1 MLPVVKP
8 GTITAPASAS
18 EPSSAQKASTPGSPP
33 SAPVTVFDK
42 LSTDFASKACE
53 QHLATTR
60 AIVRAPRRAPLPFAQ
75 PDIDDHDIDAVTEV
89 LRSGWLTTGSRVAAF
104 EGLFAERIG
113 VRNAIALNSA
123 TAALHLALDAAG
135 LERGDEVVVP
145 TMTFT
150 ACAEVVRYFDA
161 TPVLV
166 DIEPGSLC
174 ISVDA
179 LAAAI
184 TERTRAV
191 IPVHMGGGPARMDEI
206 MAIAAS
212 SGVAVVEDAAH
223 AFPATYRGRAIGS
236 IGHMAAFSFYVTK
249 TITTGEGGMLV
260 TDDDS
265 YAERVRAMS
274 LHGMSRDAWNRY
286 AGAGTWKYDVVAPG
300 FKYNMTDLAAAL
312 GISQLKKSD
321 RMAERRKEIA
331 RRYSAE
337 LELYPELQVPEA
349 DPRDSHAWHLY
360 VLRLRTDV
368 CGVGRDQFIEEL
380 SLRGIKASVHFIP
393 IHRFTYY
400 RGKYGYVDEQFP
412 VASAEAERILSLPI
426 YPSMS
431 DHDIDDVIW
440 AVTDTIETHR
450 R

>member
-1 MLPVVKP
+1 
-8 GTITAPASAS
+8 
-18 EPSSAQKASTPGSPP
+18 
-33 SAPVTVFDK
+33 
-42 LSTDFASKACE
+42 
-53 QHLATTR
+53 
-60 AIVRAPRRAPLPFAQ
+60 
-75 PDIDDHDIDAVTEV
+75 
-89 LRSGWLTTGSRVAAF
+89 
-104 EGLFAERIG
+104 
-113 VRNAIALNSA
+113 
-123 TAALHLALDAAG
+123 
-135 LERGDEVVVP
+135 
-145 TMTFT
+145 
-150 ACAEVVRYFDA
+150 
-161 TPVLV
+161 
-166 DIEPGSLC
+166 
-174 ISVDA
+174 
-179 LAAAI
+179 
-184 TERTRAV
+184 
-191 IPVHMGGGPARMDEI
+191 
-206 MAIAAS
+206 
-212 SGVAVVEDAAH
+212 
-223 AFPATYRGRAIGS
+223 
-236 IGHMAAFSFYVTK
+236 MAAFSFYVTK

-260 TDDDS
+260 TDNDS
-265 YAERVRAMS
+265 YAERVRSMS